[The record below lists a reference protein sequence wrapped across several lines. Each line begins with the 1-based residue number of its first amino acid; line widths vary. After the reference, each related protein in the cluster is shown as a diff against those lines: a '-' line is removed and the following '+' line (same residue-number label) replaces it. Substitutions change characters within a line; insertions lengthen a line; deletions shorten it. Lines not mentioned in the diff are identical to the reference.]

1 MKRWKCIL
9 RGIILLTLTAALL
22 GGGAG
27 GMTMTAQAKEAPAR
41 GNEGVERL
49 AEDEKRI
56 YDTLKTLAGNVTS
69 GKETSA
75 VVTVNGF
82 TSLMNSQEEIGRT
95 INRAL
100 SYLLMDCPYDFY
112 WYDKKGGCYYSWTPE
127 Q

>member
-56 YDTLKTLAGNVTS
+56 YDTLKTLAGNVI
-69 GKETSA
+69 
-75 VVTVNGF
+75 
-82 TSLMNSQEEIGRT
+82 QESNLLQARRDNTWAPVAIG
-95 INRAL
+95 
-100 SYLLMDCPYDFY
+100 S
-112 WYDKKGGCYYSWTPE
+112 PE
-127 Q
+127 

>member
-49 AEDEKRI
+49 AEDEPWQ
-56 YDTLKTLAGNVTS
+56 GTS
-69 GKETSA
+69 HRERK
-75 VVTVNGF
+75 
-82 TSLMNSQEEIGRT
+82 LPQ
-95 INRAL
+95 
-100 SYLLMDCPYDFY
+100 LLR
-112 WYDKKGGCYYSWTPE
+112 
-127 Q
+127 

>member
-49 AEDEKRI
+49 AED
-56 YDTLKTLAGNVTS
+56 
-69 GKETSA
+69 
-75 VVTVNGF
+75 
-82 TSLMNSQEEIGRT
+82 
-95 INRAL
+95 
-100 SYLLMDCPYDFY
+100 
-112 WYDKKGGCYYSWTPE
+112 
-127 Q
+127 